1 MKKGLT
7 APFLLSKVEKSGEK
21 WEIDDFAR
29 LLFLSISRNLAAK
42 TIMSFQGAIAL
53 TLDAKGRLAIPARHR
68 GALSTALAGRE
79 ADAAG
84 GLILTAHPHKCLLLY
99 PEPAWA
105 PIRDRI
111 LQAPSFDTRS
121 AALKRVLIGNAREEG
136 MDSAGRLLI
145 APELREFAGLER
157 KVWMVGLGSHFE
169 LWSDAG
175 WQAQNA
181 AAVEVLQS
189 AEPPAGFGDFAL

>member
-1 MKKGLT
+1 MVFHPSSFQIFRCSIDAKKR
-7 APFLLSKVEKSGEK
+7 S
-21 WEIDDFAR
+21 
-29 LLFLSISRNLAAK
+29 
-42 TIMSFQGAIAL
+42 MSFQGAIAL

-68 GALSTALAGRE
+68 EPLAAALAGRE
-79 ADAAG
+79 ADAEG

-111 LQAPSFDTRS
+111 LKAPSFDTRS

-145 APELREFAGLER
+145 APELRDFAGLER

-189 AEPPAGFGDFAL
+189 AEPPAGFEDFAL

>member
-1 MKKGLT
+1 
-7 APFLLSKVEKSGEK
+7 
-21 WEIDDFAR
+21 
-29 LLFLSISRNLAAK
+29 
-42 TIMSFQGAIAL
+42 MSFQGAIAL

-68 GALSTALAGRE
+68 EPLAAALGER
-79 ADAAG
+79 DAAAASNG

-111 LQAPSFDTRS
+111 LQAPSFDVRS

-136 MDSAGRLLI
+136 VDSAGRLLI

>member
-1 MKKGLT
+1 MVFHPSSFQIFRCSIDAKKR
-7 APFLLSKVEKSGEK
+7 S
-21 WEIDDFAR
+21 
-29 LLFLSISRNLAAK
+29 
-42 TIMSFQGAIAL
+42 MSFQGAIAL

-68 GALSTALAGRE
+68 EPLAAALAGRE
-79 ADAAG
+79 SATTDAG

-99 PEPAWA
+99 PEPAWT

-111 LQAPSFDTRS
+111 LKAPSFDVRS
-121 AALKRVLIGNAREEG
+121 AALKRVLIGNAREEA

-169 LWSDAG
+169 LWSDAC

-189 AEPPAGFGDFAL
+189 AEPPAGFEDFAL

>member
-1 MKKGLT
+1 MVFRCPCSYRFRD
-7 APFLLSKVEKSGEK
+7 AQSP
-21 WEIDDFAR
+21 
-29 LLFLSISRNLAAK
+29 K
-42 TIMSFQGAIAL
+42 TDMSFQGAIAL

-68 GALSTALAGRE
+68 EPLAAALGER
-79 ADAAG
+79 DAAAASNG

-111 LQAPSFDTRS
+111 LQAPSFDVRS

-136 MDSAGRLLI
+136 VDSAGRLLI